1 MKLKNKLIISF
12 LIIIL
17 VPLALTVMAFI
28 GLGTYQLS
36 SMEKRF
42 GIEDTDYE
50 SFSNPT
56 AILSKMTRSIYQSM
70 QNQAAQDVGAFED
83 TAYLDVINV
92 ELESRYSYLL
102 VRKGEDFIYKGTKE
116 EIDPLVQRLPDY
128 GEYANTQD
136 VGVFMGGE
144 VQTLV
149 KKLDLVFLDGS
160 EGSAFIV
167 TSVRGMIPQVK
178 SLLIDMGLAIIS
190 ILIFTS
196 ALLTVWIYK
205 SIVTPIHHLEIATQN
220 IKEGN
225 LDFEMQVE
233 GKDEIG
239 QLCRDFEEMRRRL
252 KESTEEKVRVDQQN
266 KELISNISHDL
277 KTPITAVKGYVE
289 GLMDGVADTPEK
301 QEKYIR
307 TIYNK
312 ANDMDRLINELTF
325 YSKIDTNRIPYTFDK
340 INVRDYFAD
349 CVEEIGL
356 ELEQSRIRLG
366 YFNYVEE
373 DVLVIADAEQIKR
386 VINNIIG
393 NSSKYMDKVNGAI
406 NIGIRDVGDFI
417 QVEIEDNGRGIDARD
432 LPYIFDRFYR
442 TDASRNSSK
451 GGSGIGLSIVKKIV
465 EDHGGKIWATSRPGT
480 GTVMHF
486 VLRKYQEVFHS

>member
-1 MKLKNKLIISF
+1 
-12 LIIIL
+12 
-17 VPLALTVMAFI
+17 
-28 GLGTYQLS
+28 
-36 SMEKRF
+36 
-42 GIEDTDYE
+42 
-50 SFSNPT
+50 
-56 AILSKMTRSIYQSM
+56 M

-83 TAYLDVINV
+83 TAYLDGINV

-233 GKDEIG
+233 G
-239 QLCRDFEEMRRRL
+239 
-252 KESTEEKVRVDQQN
+252 
-266 KELISNISHDL
+266 
-277 KTPITAVKGYVE
+277 
-289 GLMDGVADTPEK
+289 
-301 QEKYIR
+301 
-307 TIYNK
+307 
-312 ANDMDRLINELTF
+312 DRK
-325 YSKIDTNRIPYTFDK
+325 S
-340 INVRDYFAD
+340 V
-349 CVEEIGL
+349 V
-356 ELEQSRIRLG
+356 
-366 YFNYVEE
+366 
-373 DVLVIADAEQIKR
+373 
-386 VINNIIG
+386 
-393 NSSKYMDKVNGAI
+393 
-406 NIGIRDVGDFI
+406 
-417 QVEIEDNGRGIDARD
+417 
-432 LPYIFDRFYR
+432 
-442 TDASRNSSK
+442 
-451 GGSGIGLSIVKKIV
+451 
-465 EDHGGKIWATSRPGT
+465 
-480 GTVMHF
+480 
-486 VLRKYQEVFHS
+486 